1 MITLLPLTR
10 AHFAGALAALAIC
23 APAPTPVFAQG
34 ATPQRVQLI
43 QLEELAPASAYS
55 LWHMRQDPS
64 MQFVRDGTAKV
75 MKAVQDARFHELA
88 INALDMAGAGS
99 EEADQLS
106 GLIDLVT
113 ALVSS
118 VDWEALTDNELMYA
132 EGPIAPTHWT
142 TPPGLGSMLLASR
155 VDTDRVAELEGALA
169 NLLGAA
175 GGLTEELE
183 LQREE
188 RAGDD
193 GSTTRVYS
201 LKLTDMDHVPMLQM
215 AVRGD
220 LIMLGFGHEFF
231 DTALAI
237 LEGKSTQSLVRTR
250 RFKSAVGT
258 LAENTSSLMYFD
270 AHRLFSWLGE
280 SIPQVMMTMP
290 GAQQAIAPVQDI
302 IALAN
307 FSDTSV
313 TTVHAEGLDLVSECW
328 TTYRPEA
335 VEAGNPL
342 YLAMRGAQPTGE
354 LLDFVP
360 ANAITFSLSQD
371 LDLRPLYRWALER
384 FEYYV
389 PQAGDSL
396 LEIKAAQAIMDLS
409 IEDDVLSWLGS
420 ETLSVTLPSERF
432 PGNTE
437 TVMIARLRDPDGA
450 RKVIDRLHG
459 VFDAVVPPLLERL
472 EEELSSQGES
482 SPIRKLKM
490 TDASGSFP
498 SMKQLEVAFTVPNLP
513 IPIPQIPTMTFG
525 VIGNL
530 LLVTTSE
537 QALESV
543 FAVAAG
549 ETDGLWDHPALA
561 DGQRLPS
568 QAVSSASL
576 QPLGQQMQEAAAV
589 FGTLSYTMGLVM
601 NSQSSGDMPLEL
613 ITQAMQKVSGILRSI
628 DFYDDVVCYSEMS
641 EDGMTRYSR
650 SSTRY
655 LASDN

>member
-1 MITLLPLTR
+1 MISLLPLTR
-10 AHFAGALAALAIC
+10 AHFAGALAALVIC
-23 APAPTPVFAQG
+23 APASTPTFAQG
-34 ATPQRVQLI
+34 ATPQRLQL
-43 QLEELAPASAYS
+43 QELAPASAYS

-64 MQFVRDGTAKV
+64 MQFVRDGTEKV
-75 MKAVQDARFHELA
+75 MKAIQDARFHELA
-88 INALDMAGAGS
+88 IEALDMAGADS
-99 EEADQLS
+99 EEAEQLS

-118 VDWEALTDNELMYA
+118 VDWEALTENELIYA
-132 EGPIAPTHWT
+132 EGPKAPTHWS
-142 TPPGLGSMLLASR
+142 PPGLGSMLLASR
-155 VDTDRVAELEGALA
+155 LDSDRVDEIEGALA

-175 GGLTEELE
+175 GGLTEELD

-188 RAGDD
+188 RSGGD

-201 LKLTDMDHVPMLQM
+201 LRVAGMDHMPLLQM

-220 LIMLGFGHEFF
+220 LLMLGFGSEFF
-231 DTALAI
+231 DTALEI
-237 LEGKSTQSLVRTR
+237 LEGKSSQSLVRTR
-250 RFKSAVGT
+250 RFKNAVGT
-258 LAENTSSLMYFD
+258 LPESTSSLMYFD
-270 AHRLFSWLGE
+270 AHRLFGWLKE

-290 GAQQAIAPVQDI
+290 GAQQAIAPVQDVL
-302 IALAN
+302 ALAD
-307 FSDTSV
+307 FADTAV
-313 TTVHAEGLDLVSECW
+313 TTIHADGLDLVSECW

-335 VEAGNPL
+335 VEAGNPF

-360 ANAITFSLSQD
+360 ANAISFSLSQD
-371 LDLRPLYRWALER
+371 IDLRPFYRWALER
-384 FEYYV
+384 FEFYM
-389 PQAGDSL
+389 PQASDTL

-420 ETLSVTLPSERF
+420 ETLAVTLPSERF
-432 PGNTE
+432 PGTTE
-437 TVMIARLRDPDGA
+437 TVMISRLRDPAGA
-450 RKVIDRLHG
+450 RKVIDRVHA

-472 EEELSSQGES
+472 EEELASKGES

-490 TDASGSFP
+490 TDASGSYP
-498 SMKQLEVAFTVPNLP
+498 SMKQLEIAVTVPQLP
-513 IPIPQIPTMTFG
+513 IPLPQIPTVTFG

-530 LLVTTSE
+530 LLITTSE
-537 QALESV
+537 QALETV

-549 ETDGLWDHPALA
+549 ETDGLWEHPAFV

-568 QAVSSASL
+568 QAVSSMSL
-576 QPLGQQMQEAAAV
+576 QPLGLQMQETAAV
-589 FGTLSYTMGLVM
+589 FGTLSATMGFVLR
-601 NSQSSGDMPLEL
+601 SQPSQDMPLEL
-613 ITQAMQKVSGILRSI
+613 MSQAMQKVAGILRSI

-655 LASDN
+655 LPSDN